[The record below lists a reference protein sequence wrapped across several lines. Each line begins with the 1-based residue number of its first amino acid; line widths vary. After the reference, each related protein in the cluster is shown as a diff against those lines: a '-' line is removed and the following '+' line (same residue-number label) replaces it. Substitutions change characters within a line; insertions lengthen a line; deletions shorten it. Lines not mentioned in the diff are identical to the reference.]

1 MTAENADNPTGT
13 VDLKRLKIAVFLRIF
28 IGILTLSLMFFAA
41 AGTLRYWQA
50 WTYMAVS
57 FIPMFFVMI
66 FLLRRNPE
74 LLERRIRMKEKER
87 GQKKIVKL
95 ASVIFVIGFLLPG
108 FDHRFGWSSVPTA
121 LVVAADA
128 MYLLGYGLF
137 VLVLR
142 ENPFAART
150 VEVEQ
155 NQKVIT
161 TGPYAVVRHPLYSA
175 VLLIYGFSP
184 LALGSYW
191 ALIPFGLT
199 IMILVARILNE
210 EKVLLKDLDGYR
222 EYTQETRYRLIPH
235 LW

>member
-1 MTAENADNPTGT
+1 MTVENIKNPTNA
-13 VDLKRLKIAVFLRIF
+13 VDLKRLKKAVLIRIF
-28 IGILTLSLMFFAA
+28 IGILALGLMFFGL

-50 WTYMAVS
+50 WIYMAVS

-66 FLLRRNPE
+66 FLLRKNPE
-74 LLERRIRMKEKER
+74 LLERRLRMKEKER
-87 GQKKIVKL
+87 GQKKIVKF
-95 ASVIFVIGFLLPG
+95 ASVIFVIGFLLPA

-142 ENPFAART
+142 ENSFAART

-161 TGPYAVVRHPLYSA
+161 TGPYAVVRHPLYVA
-175 VLLIYGFSP
+175 VLLIYSFSP

-191 ALIPFGLT
+191 ALIASGLT
-199 IMILVARILNE
+199 VLILVARILNE
-210 EKVLLKDLDGYR
+210 EKDLLKDLDGYR
-222 EYTQETRYRLIPH
+222 EYTKKTIYRLIPH
-235 LW
+235 IW

>member
-1 MTAENADNPTGT
+1 MTAENTKNPPNA
-13 VDLKRLKIAVFLRIF
+13 VDLKRLKKAVLIRIL
-28 IGILTLSLMFFAA
+28 IGILALGLMFFGL
-41 AGTLRYWQA
+41 AGTLCYWQA
-50 WTYMAVS
+50 WIYMAVS
-57 FIPMFFVMI
+57 FIPMFFVML
-66 FLLRRNPE
+66 FLLRKNPE

-87 GQKKIVKL
+87 GQKKIVKF

-108 FDHRFGWSSVPTA
+108 FDHRFGWSSVPFA
-121 LVVAADA
+121 LVVVADV

-161 TGPYAVVRHPLYSA
+161 TGPYAVVRHPLYVA
-175 VLLIYGFSP
+175 VLLIYSFSP

-191 ALIPFGLT
+191 ALIPSGLT
-199 IMILVARILNE
+199 VLILVARILNE
-210 EKVLLKDLDGYR
+210 EKVLLRDLDGYR
-222 EYTQETRYRLIPH
+222 EYTQKTRYRLIPGV
-235 LW
+235 W

>member
-1 MTAENADNPTGT
+1 MTDENIKNPTNA
-13 VDLKRLKIAVFLRIF
+13 VDLKRLKKAVLIRIL
-28 IGILTLSLMFFAA
+28 IGILAFGLMFFGL

-50 WTYMAVS
+50 WIYMAVS
-57 FIPMFFVMI
+57 FIPMFFVML
-66 FLLRRNPE
+66 FLLRKNPE

-87 GQKKIVKL
+87 GQKKIVKF
-95 ASVIFVIGFLLPG
+95 ASVIFIIGFLLPG
-108 FDHRFGWSSVPTA
+108 FDHRFGWSSVPFV

-128 MYLLGYGLF
+128 MYLVGYGLF

-142 ENPFAART
+142 ENPFAGRT

-175 VLLIYGFSP
+175 LLLIYGFSP

-199 IMILVARILNE
+199 VMILVARILNE

-222 EYTQETRYRLIPH
+222 EYTQKTRYRLIPGA
-235 LW
+235 W